1 MHEGLTEDVVV
12 GRGVLAVK
20 VIEVV
25 VEREPAFEGFLV
37 DVALDEVFAHV
48 VLLQQTLVLFDVGH
62 GTMAERLAAARY
74 RKAVLVAERDAGDFF
89 EPVGVGAIEG
99 TDVAGGILVDHILK
113 LGGGEGH
120 GARSDRLHAGLSVV
134 FDRSLAGLGPA
145 SGDDDNTVGAAG
157 TVDSGGGTVFE
168 HVDGFNLLEVDA
180 ADIGIG
186 HAIDDDE
193 RALAGSE
200 RSGASEQQ
208 LEGGVWIAAVGVG
221 DGQTSYLTLE
231 HSGSRGEGSFV
242 EVVDSQAD
250 HGAGEFLFG
259 GAAVADDYRFFEKG
273 GGGGLE
279 TYHHAGRGGVG
290 REDEVVVPHERYGD
304 GCALGHAEGEG
315 AVDVGHG
322 VVAPS
327 HENGTRNRLF
337 VLVEDYT

>member
-12 GRGVLAVK
+12 GRGVLAV
-20 VIEVV
+20 EVVEIV
-25 VEREPAFEGFLV
+25 VEREPAFEGVLM

-48 VLLQQTLVLFDVGH
+48 VLLQQTLVLFDVSD
-62 GTMAERLAAARY
+62 GTMAECLTAARY
-74 RKAVLVAERDAGDFF
+74 RKAVLVAERDAGDLV

-99 TDVAGGILVDHILK
+99 TDVAGGILVDHILE
-113 LGGGEGH
+113 LGGGERH
-120 GARSDRLHAGLSVV
+120 GARSDRLHAGLAVV

-145 SGDDDNTVGAAG
+145 GGDDDNTVGAAG
-157 TVDSGGGTVFE
+157 TVDSGGGTILE
-168 HVDGFNLLEVDA
+168 HVDGFDLLEVDA
-180 ADIGIG
+180 ADVGIG
-186 HAIDDDE
+186 HAVDDDE
-193 RALAGSE
+193 RALTGSE

-208 LEGGVWIAAVGVG
+208 FEGRVRIAAVGVG
-221 DGQTSYLTLE
+221 HRQTGHLTLK
-231 HSGSRGEGSFV
+231 HSGSRGEGAFI
-242 EVVDSQAD
+242 EVVDPEAD

-259 GAAVADDYRFFEKG
+259 GAAVADDYRFLEKG

-279 TYHHAGRGGVG
+279 TYHHAGCGGVG

-327 HENGTRNRLF
+327 HENGTRNGLF
-337 VLVEDYT
+337 VLVEDCT